1 MGKSNSKSSN
11 FIVQGGIL
19 AIAGVIARFIGLI
32 YRVPMQ
38 RTIGDAGMGYYAAAF
53 QIYSLMLIISS
64 YSLPVAVSK
73 LVAGYTARD
82 EYKNAKRIYR
92 CSLLFATITG
102 GATCLIVFFGAD
114 FLAGTLMNLPKS
126 AIALRVLAPTL
137 LVVAVMGVMRG
148 FFQGNGSMVPTATS
162 QLVEQVINA
171 IVSVAAAIYL
181 FDYGVGVSGL
191 LRDEDYAAAYGAAG
205 GTLGTSAG
213 ALAGL
218 LCLVLIYLVSKRE
231 FNYRVRHDENK
242 YGDAFGKMF
251 LALILTVLPVLLS
264 TTVYNISDVL
274 DQGIFNHIMDVKGL
288 SDIKAEHW
296 GMFSTKYKVLTNV
309 PVALAS
315 AVCSSMM
322 PSLTG
327 CIKREEYKL
336 ARRKVSLAMRFTMI
350 LSIPCAVG
358 LAVLGKPII
367 GTLFEGEVDIP
378 ATMLKIGSVAVVFY
392 SMSTLSNGV
401 LQGIDKL
408 NIPVRNAAIALVL
421 HIGILYASLDVLNLG
436 LYGVVISCVSFAFIM
451 CVLNWIAIKKYL
463 SYKQEMVRTFAIPS
477 AASAIMGVF
486 AWLTYFLASKY
497 LSSIIA
503 LGISIGVAVLVY
515 FVVLIKLGGVKEK
528 EIRSFPGGN
537 IMAGIARILHLL

>member
-1 MGKSNSKSSN
+1 MGNKNAKSTN

-19 AIAGVIARFIGLI
+19 AMAGVIARLIGLI

-38 RTIGDAGMGYYAAAF
+38 RTIGDAGMGYYSAAF

-73 LVAGYTARD
+73 LIAGYTARD
-82 EYKNAKRIYR
+82 EYKNAKRIYN
-92 CSLLFATITG
+92 CSMLFACFTG
-102 GATCLIVFFGAD
+102 GITCLIVFFCAD
-114 FLAGTLMNLPKS
+114 FLAGLIKLPKS
-126 AIALRVLAPTL
+126 AIALRILAPTL
-137 LVVAVMGVMRG
+137 LVVAIMGVMRG

-162 QLVEQVINA
+162 QLVEQIINA
-171 IVSVAAAIYL
+171 IVSVVAAKFL
-181 FDYGVGVSGL
+181 FDYGLGVSGL
-191 LRDEDYAAAYGAAG
+191 LRDDDYAAAYGAAG

-218 LCLVLIYLVSKRE
+218 ICLIIVYLISKRD
-231 FNYRVRHDENK
+231 FNYRVRHDENRHS
-242 YGDAFGKMF
+242 DTFGRMLF
-251 LALILTVLPVLLS
+251 ALILTVLPVLLS
-264 TTVYNISDVL
+264 TTVYNLSDIL
-274 DQGIFNHIMDVKGL
+274 DQGIFNYVMDTKGL
-288 SDIKAEHW
+288 SEVKAEHW
-296 GMFSTKYKVLTNV
+296 GIFSTKYKVLTNV

-327 CIKREEYKL
+327 CIRREEYKI

-367 GTLFEGEVDIP
+367 STLFQGEVDIP
-378 ATMLKIGSVAVVFY
+378 ATMLKIGSIAVVFY

-421 HIGILYASLDVLNLG
+421 HVGILYFMLDVFNMG
-436 LYGVVISCVSFAFIM
+436 LYGVVISCVLFALIM
-451 CVLNWIAIKKYL
+451 CILNWLAIRKYL
-463 SYKQEMVRTFAIPS
+463 NYQQEIVRTFVIPT
-477 AASAIMGVF
+477 I
-486 AWLTYFLASKY
+486 
-497 LSSIIA
+497 SSIIMGLVAWLSNFLISKA
-503 LGISIGVAVLVY
+503 LSSFVSLAISIALSVCVY
-515 FVVLIKLGGVKEK
+515 FVLLIKLKGVKEK

-537 IMAGIARILHLL
+537 LMAAIARFFRLL

>member
-1 MGKSNSKSSN
+1 MGNKNSKSTN

-19 AIAGVIARFIGLI
+19 AMAGVIARLIGLI

-38 RTIGDAGMGYYAAAF
+38 RTIGDAGMGYYSAAF

-73 LVAGYTARD
+73 LIAGYTARD
-82 EYKNAKRIYR
+82 EYKNAKRIYN
-92 CSLLFATITG
+92 CSMLFACFTG
-102 GATCLIVFFGAD
+102 GITCLIVFFCAD
-114 FLAGTLMNLPKS
+114 FLAGLIKLPKS
-126 AIALRVLAPTL
+126 AIALRILAPTL
-137 LVVAVMGVMRG
+137 LVVAIMGVMRG
-148 FFQGNGSMVPTATS
+148 FFQGNGSMVPTAAS
-162 QLVEQVINA
+162 QLVEQIINA
-171 IVSVAAAIYL
+171 IVSVVAAKFL
-181 FDYGVGVSGL
+181 FDYGLGVSGL
-191 LRDEDYAAAYGAAG
+191 LRDDDYAAAYGAAG

-218 LCLVLIYLVSKRE
+218 ICLIIVYLISKRD
-231 FNYRVRHDENK
+231 FNYRVRHDENRHS
-242 YGDAFGKMF
+242 DTFGRMLF
-251 LALILTVLPVLLS
+251 ALILTVLPVLLS
-264 TTVYNISDVL
+264 TTVYNLSDIL
-274 DQGIFNHIMDVKGL
+274 DQGIFNYVMDTKGL
-288 SDIKAEHW
+288 SEVKAEHW
-296 GMFSTKYKVLTNV
+296 GIFSTKYKVLTNV

-327 CIKREEYKL
+327 CIRREEYKI

-367 GTLFEGEVDIP
+367 STLFQGEVDIP
-378 ATMLKIGSVAVVFY
+378 ATMLKIGSIAVVFY

-421 HIGILYASLDVLNLG
+421 HVGILYFMLDMFNMG
-436 LYGVVISCVSFAFIM
+436 LYGVVISCVLFALIM
-451 CVLNWIAIKKYL
+451 CILNWLAIRKYL
-463 SYKQEMVRTFAIPS
+463 KYQQEIVRTFVIPT
-477 AASAIMGVF
+477 I
-486 AWLTYFLASKY
+486 
-497 LSSIIA
+497 SSIIMGLVAWLSNFLISKA
-503 LGISIGVAVLVY
+503 LSSLISLAISIALSVCVY
-515 FVVLIKLGGVKEK
+515 FVLLIKLKGVKEK

-537 IMAGIARILHLL
+537 LMAAIARFFRLL

>member
-1 MGKSNSKSSN
+1 MGNKNAKSTN

-19 AIAGVIARFIGLI
+19 AMAGVIARLIGLI

-38 RTIGDAGMGYYAAAF
+38 RTIGDAGMGYYSAAY

-73 LVAGYTARD
+73 LIAGYIARD
-82 EYKNAKRIYR
+82 EYKNAKRIYN
-92 CSLLFATITG
+92 CSMLFACFTG
-102 GATCLIVFFGAD
+102 GITCLIVFFGAD
-114 FLAGTLMNLPKS
+114 FLAGLIKLPKS
-126 AIALRVLAPTL
+126 AIALRILAPTL
-137 LVVAVMGVMRG
+137 LVVAIMGVMRG
-148 FFQGNGSMVPTATS
+148 FFQGNGSMVPTASS
-162 QLVEQVINA
+162 QIVEQIINA
-171 IVSVAAAIYL
+171 IVSVVAAKFL
-181 FDYGVGVSGL
+181 FDYGLGVSGL
-191 LRDEDYAAAYGAAG
+191 LRDDDYAAAYGAAG

-218 LCLVLIYLVSKRE
+218 ICLIIVYLISKRD
-231 FNYRVRHDENK
+231 FNYRVRHDENRHS
-242 YGDAFGKMF
+242 DTFGRMLF
-251 LALILTVLPVLLS
+251 ALILTVLPVLLS
-264 TTVYNISDVL
+264 TTVYNLSDIL
-274 DQGIFNHIMDVKGL
+274 DQGIFNYVMDTKGL
-288 SDIKAEHW
+288 SEVKAEHW
-296 GMFSTKYKVLTNV
+296 GIFSTKYKVLTNV

-327 CIKREEYKL
+327 CIRREEYKI

-367 GTLFEGEVDIP
+367 STLFQGEVDIP
-378 ATMLKIGSVAVVFY
+378 ATMLKIGSIAVVFY

-421 HIGILYASLDVLNLG
+421 HVGILYFMLDVFNMG
-436 LYGVVISCVSFAFIM
+436 LYGVVISCVLFALIM
-451 CVLNWIAIKKYL
+451 CILNWLAIRKYL
-463 SYKQEMVRTFAIPS
+463 KYQQEIVRTFVIPT
-477 AASAIMGVF
+477 I
-486 AWLTYFLASKY
+486 
-497 LSSIIA
+497 SSIIMGLVSWLSNFLISKA
-503 LGISIGVAVLVY
+503 LSSAVSLAISISLSVCIY
-515 FVVLIKLGGVKEK
+515 FIVLIKLKGVKEK

-537 IMAGIARILHLL
+537 VMAAIARFFRLL

>member
-1 MGKSNSKSSN
+1 MGNKNSKSTN

-19 AIAGVIARFIGLI
+19 AMAGVIARLIGLI

-38 RTIGDAGMGYYAAAF
+38 RTIGDAGMGYYSAAF

-73 LVAGYTARD
+73 LIAGYTARD
-82 EYKNAKRIYR
+82 EYKNAKRIYN
-92 CSLLFATITG
+92 CSMLFACFTG
-102 GATCLIVFFGAD
+102 GITCLIVFFCAD
-114 FLAGTLMNLPKS
+114 FLAGLIKLPKS
-126 AIALRVLAPTL
+126 AIALRILAPTL
-137 LVVAVMGVMRG
+137 LVVAIMGVMRG

-162 QLVEQVINA
+162 QLVEQIINA
-171 IVSVAAAIYL
+171 IVSVVAAKFL
-181 FDYGVGVSGL
+181 FDYGLGVSGL
-191 LRDEDYAAAYGAAG
+191 LRDDDYAAAYGAAG

-218 LCLVLIYLVSKRE
+218 ICLIIVYLISKRD
-231 FNYRVRHDENK
+231 FNYRVRHDENRHS
-242 YGDAFGKMF
+242 DTFGRMLF
-251 LALILTVLPVLLS
+251 ALILTVLPVLLS
-264 TTVYNISDVL
+264 TTVYNLSDIL
-274 DQGIFNHIMDVKGL
+274 DQGIFNYVMDTKGL
-288 SDIKAEHW
+288 SEVKAEHW
-296 GMFSTKYKVLTNV
+296 GIFSTKYKVLTNV

-327 CIKREEYKL
+327 CIRREEYKI

-367 GTLFEGEVDIP
+367 STLFQGEVDIP
-378 ATMLKIGSVAVVFY
+378 ATMLKIGSIAVVFY

-421 HIGILYASLDVLNLG
+421 HVGILYFMLDVFNMG
-436 LYGVVISCVSFAFIM
+436 LYGVVISCVLFALIM
-451 CVLNWIAIKKYL
+451 CILNWLAIRKYL
-463 SYKQEMVRTFAIPS
+463 NYQQEIVRTFVIPTVS
-477 AASAIMGVF
+477 SIFMGLV
-486 AWLTYFLASKY
+486 AWLSNFLI
-497 LSSIIA
+497 SIAISIA
-503 LGISIGVAVLVY
+503 LSVCVY
-515 FVVLIKLGGVKEK
+515 FVLLIKLKGVKEK

-537 IMAGIARILHLL
+537 LMAAIARFFRLL

>member
-1 MGKSNSKSSN
+1 MGNKNSKSTN

-19 AIAGVIARFIGLI
+19 AMAGVIARLIGLI

-38 RTIGDAGMGYYAAAF
+38 RTIGDAGMGYYSAAF
-53 QIYSLMLIISS
+53 QIYSLTLIISS

-73 LVAGYTARD
+73 LIAGYTARD
-82 EYKNAKRIYR
+82 EYKNAKRIYN
-92 CSLLFATITG
+92 CSMLFACFTG
-102 GATCLIVFFGAD
+102 GITCLIVFFCAD
-114 FLAGTLMNLPKS
+114 FLAGLIKLPKS
-126 AIALRVLAPTL
+126 AIALRILAPTL
-137 LVVAVMGVMRG
+137 LVVAIMGVMRG

-162 QLVEQVINA
+162 QLVEQIINA
-171 IVSVAAAIYL
+171 IVSVVAAKFL
-181 FDYGVGVSGL
+181 FDYGLGVSGL
-191 LRDEDYAAAYGAAG
+191 LRDDDYAAAYGAAG

-218 LCLVLIYLVSKRE
+218 ICLIIVYLISKRD
-231 FNYRVRHDENK
+231 FNYRVRHDENRHS
-242 YGDAFGKMF
+242 DTFGRMLF
-251 LALILTVLPVLLS
+251 ALILTVLPVLLS
-264 TTVYNISDVL
+264 TTVYNLSDIL
-274 DQGIFNHIMDVKGL
+274 DQGIFNYVMDTKGL
-288 SDIKAEHW
+288 SEVKAEHW
-296 GMFSTKYKVLTNV
+296 GIFSTKYKVLTNV

-327 CIKREEYKL
+327 CIRREEYKI

-367 GTLFEGEVDIP
+367 STLFQGEVDIP
-378 ATMLKIGSVAVVFY
+378 ATMLKIGSIAVVFY

-421 HIGILYASLDVLNLG
+421 HVGILYFMLDVFNMG
-436 LYGVVISCVSFAFIM
+436 LYGVVISCVLFALIM
-451 CVLNWIAIKKYL
+451 CILNWLAIRKYL
-463 SYKQEMVRTFAIPS
+463 NYQQEIVRTFVIPTVS
-477 AASAIMGVF
+477 SIFMGLV
-486 AWLTYFLASKY
+486 AWLSNFLISKA
-497 LSSIIA
+497 LSSFVSLAISIA
-503 LGISIGVAVLVY
+503 LSVCVY
-515 FVVLIKLGGVKEK
+515 FVLLIKLKGVKEK

-537 IMAGIARILHLL
+537 LMAAIARFFRLL

>member
-1 MGKSNSKSSN
+1 MGNKNSKSTN

-19 AIAGVIARFIGLI
+19 AMAGVLARLIGLI

-38 RTIGDAGMGYYAAAF
+38 RTIGDAGMGYYSAAF

-73 LVAGYTARD
+73 LIAGYTARD
-82 EYKNAKRIYR
+82 EYKNAKRIYN
-92 CSLLFATITG
+92 CSMLFACFTG
-102 GATCLIVFFGAD
+102 GITCLIVFFCAD
-114 FLAGTLMNLPKS
+114 FLAGLIKLPKS
-126 AIALRVLAPTL
+126 AIALRILAPTL
-137 LVVAVMGVMRG
+137 LVVAIMGVMRG

-162 QLVEQVINA
+162 QLVEQIINA
-171 IVSVAAAIYL
+171 IVSVVAAKFL
-181 FDYGVGVSGL
+181 FDYGLGVSGL
-191 LRDEDYAAAYGAAG
+191 LRDDDYAAAYGAAG

-218 LCLVLIYLVSKRE
+218 ICLIIVYLISKRD
-231 FNYRVRHDENK
+231 FNYRVRHDENRHS
-242 YGDAFGKMF
+242 DTFGRMLF
-251 LALILTVLPVLLS
+251 ALILTVLPVLLS
-264 TTVYNISDVL
+264 TTVYNLSDIL
-274 DQGIFNHIMDVKGL
+274 DQGIFNYVMDTKGL
-288 SDIKAEHW
+288 SEVKAEHW
-296 GMFSTKYKVLTNV
+296 GIFSTKYKVLTNV

-327 CIKREEYKL
+327 CIRREEYKI

-367 GTLFEGEVDIP
+367 STLFQGEVDIP
-378 ATMLKIGSVAVVFY
+378 ATMLKIGSIAVVFY

-421 HIGILYASLDVLNLG
+421 HVGILYFMLDVFNMG
-436 LYGVVISCVSFAFIM
+436 LYGVVISCVLFALIM
-451 CVLNWIAIKKYL
+451 CILNWLAIRKYL
-463 SYKQEMVRTFAIPS
+463 NYQQEIVRTFVIPTVS
-477 AASAIMGVF
+477 SIFMGLV
-486 AWLTYFLASKY
+486 AWLSNFLISKA
-497 LSSIIA
+497 LSSFVSLAISIA
-503 LGISIGVAVLVY
+503 LSVCVY
-515 FVVLIKLGGVKEK
+515 FVLLIKLKGVKEK

-537 IMAGIARILHLL
+537 LMAAIARFFRLL

>member
-1 MGKSNSKSSN
+1 MGNKNSKSTN

-19 AIAGVIARFIGLI
+19 AMAGVIARLIGLI

-38 RTIGDAGMGYYAAAF
+38 RTIGDAGMGYYSAAF

-73 LVAGYTARD
+73 LIAGYTARD
-82 EYKNAKRIYR
+82 EYKNAKRIYN
-92 CSLLFATITG
+92 CSMLFACFTG
-102 GATCLIVFFGAD
+102 GITCLIVFFCAD
-114 FLAGTLMNLPKS
+114 FLAGLIKLPKS
-126 AIALRVLAPTL
+126 AIALRILAPTL
-137 LVVAVMGVMRG
+137 LVVAIMGVMRG

-162 QLVEQVINA
+162 QLVEQIINA
-171 IVSVAAAIYL
+171 IVSVVAAKFL
-181 FDYGVGVSGL
+181 FDYGLGVSGL
-191 LRDEDYAAAYGAAG
+191 LRDDDYAAAYGAAG

-218 LCLVLIYLVSKRE
+218 ICLIIVYLISKRD
-231 FNYRVRHDENK
+231 FNYRVRHDENRHS
-242 YGDAFGKMF
+242 DTFGRMLF
-251 LALILTVLPVLLS
+251 ALILTVLPVLLS
-264 TTVYNISDVL
+264 TTVYNLSDIL
-274 DQGIFNHIMDVKGL
+274 DQGIFNYVMDTKGL
-288 SDIKAEHW
+288 SEVKAEHW
-296 GMFSTKYKVLTNV
+296 GIFSTKYKVLTNV

-327 CIKREEYKL
+327 CIRREEYKI

-367 GTLFEGEVDIP
+367 STLFQGEVDIP
-378 ATMLKIGSVAVVFY
+378 ATMLKIGSIAVVFY

-421 HIGILYASLDVLNLG
+421 HVGILYFMLDVFNMG
-436 LYGVVISCVSFAFIM
+436 LYGVVISCVLFALIM
-451 CVLNWIAIKKYL
+451 CILNWLAIRKYL
-463 SYKQEMVRTFAIPS
+463 KYQQEIVRTFVIPTIS
-477 AASAIMGVF
+477 SIFMGLV
-486 AWLTYFLASKY
+486 AWLSNFLISKA
-497 LSSIIA
+497 LSSLVSLAISIA
-503 LGISIGVAVLVY
+503 LSVCVY
-515 FVVLIKLGGVKEK
+515 FVLLIKLKGVKEK

-537 IMAGIARILHLL
+537 LMAAIARFFRLL

>member
-1 MGKSNSKSSN
+1 MGNKNSKSTN

-19 AIAGVIARFIGLI
+19 AMAGVIARLIGLI

-38 RTIGDAGMGYYAAAF
+38 RTIGDAGMGYYSAAF

-73 LVAGYTARD
+73 LIAGYTARD
-82 EYKNAKRIYR
+82 EYKNAKRIYN
-92 CSLLFATITG
+92 CSMLFACFTG
-102 GATCLIVFFGAD
+102 GITCLIVFFCAD
-114 FLAGTLMNLPKS
+114 FLAGLIKLPKS
-126 AIALRVLAPTL
+126 AIALRILAPTL
-137 LVVAVMGVMRG
+137 LVVAIMGVMRG

-162 QLVEQVINA
+162 QLVEQIINA
-171 IVSVAAAIYL
+171 IVSVVAAKFL
-181 FDYGVGVSGL
+181 FDYGLGVSGL
-191 LRDEDYAAAYGAAG
+191 LRDDDYAAAYGAAG

-218 LCLVLIYLVSKRE
+218 ICLIIVYLISKRD
-231 FNYRVRHDENK
+231 FNYRVRHDENRHS
-242 YGDAFGKMF
+242 DTFGRMLF
-251 LALILTVLPVLLS
+251 ALILTVLPVLLS
-264 TTVYNISDVL
+264 TTVYNLSDIL
-274 DQGIFNHIMDVKGL
+274 DQGIFNYVMDTKGL
-288 SDIKAEHW
+288 SEVKAEHW
-296 GMFSTKYKVLTNV
+296 GIFSTKYKVLTNV

-327 CIKREEYKL
+327 CIRREEYKI

-367 GTLFEGEVDIP
+367 STLFQGEVDIP
-378 ATMLKIGSVAVVFY
+378 ATMLKIGSIAVVFY

-421 HIGILYASLDVLNLG
+421 HVGILYFMLDVFNMG
-436 LYGVVISCVSFAFIM
+436 LYGVVISCVLFALIM
-451 CVLNWIAIKKYL
+451 CILNWLAIRKYL
-463 SYKQEMVRTFAIPS
+463 NYQQEIVRTFVIPTVS
-477 AASAIMGVF
+477 SIFMGLV
-486 AWLTYFLASKY
+486 AWLSNFLISKS
-497 LSSIIA
+497 LSSFVSLAISIA
-503 LGISIGVAVLVY
+503 LSVCVY
-515 FVVLIKLGGVKEK
+515 FVLLIKLKGVKEK

-537 IMAGIARILHLL
+537 LMAAIARFFRLL

>member
-1 MGKSNSKSSN
+1 MGNKNAKSTN

-19 AIAGVIARFIGLI
+19 AMAGVIARLIGLI

-38 RTIGDAGMGYYAAAF
+38 RTIGDAGMGYYSAAF

-73 LVAGYTARD
+73 LIAGYTARV
-82 EYKNAKRIYR
+82 EYKNAKRIYN
-92 CSLLFATITG
+92 CSMLFACFTG
-102 GATCLIVFFGAD
+102 GITCLIVFFCAD
-114 FLAGTLMNLPKS
+114 FLAGLIKLPKS
-126 AIALRVLAPTL
+126 AIALRILAPTL
-137 LVVAVMGVMRG
+137 LVVAIMGVMRG

-162 QLVEQVINA
+162 QLVEQIINA
-171 IVSVAAAIYL
+171 IVSVVAAKFL
-181 FDYGVGVSGL
+181 FDYGLGVSGL
-191 LRDEDYAAAYGAAG
+191 LRDDDYAAAYGAAG

-218 LCLVLIYLVSKRE
+218 ICLIIVYLISKRD
-231 FNYRVRHDENK
+231 FNYRVRHDENRHS
-242 YGDAFGKMF
+242 DTFGRMLF
-251 LALILTVLPVLLS
+251 ALILTVLPVLLS
-264 TTVYNISDVL
+264 TTVYNLSDIL
-274 DQGIFNHIMDVKGL
+274 DQGIFNYVMDTKGL
-288 SDIKAEHW
+288 SEVKAEHW
-296 GMFSTKYKVLTNV
+296 GIFSTKYKVLTNV

-327 CIKREEYKL
+327 CIRREEYKI

-367 GTLFEGEVDIP
+367 STLFQGEVDIP
-378 ATMLKIGSVAVVFY
+378 ATMLKIGSIAVVFY

-421 HIGILYASLDVLNLG
+421 HVGILYFMLDVFNMG
-436 LYGVVISCVSFAFIM
+436 LYGVVISCVLFALIM
-451 CVLNWIAIKKYL
+451 CILNWLAIRKYL
-463 SYKQEMVRTFAIPS
+463 KYQQEIVRTFVIPTVS
-477 AASAIMGVF
+477 SIFMGLV
-486 AWLTYFLASKY
+486 AWLSNFLISKA
-497 LSSIIA
+497 LSSFVSLAISIA
-503 LGISIGVAVLVY
+503 LSVCVY
-515 FVVLIKLGGVKEK
+515 FVLLIKLKGVKEK

-537 IMAGIARILHLL
+537 LMAAIARFFRLL

>member
-1 MGKSNSKSSN
+1 MGNKNSKSTN

-19 AIAGVIARFIGLI
+19 AMAGVIARLIGLI

-38 RTIGDAGMGYYAAAF
+38 RTIGDAGMGYYSAAF

-73 LVAGYTARD
+73 LIAGYTARD
-82 EYKNAKRIYR
+82 EYKNAKRIYN
-92 CSLLFATITG
+92 CSMLFACFTG
-102 GATCLIVFFGAD
+102 GITCLIVFFCAD
-114 FLAGTLMNLPKS
+114 FLAGLIKLPKS
-126 AIALRVLAPTL
+126 AIALRILAPTL
-137 LVVAVMGVMRG
+137 LVVAIMGVMRG

-162 QLVEQVINA
+162 QLVEQIINA
-171 IVSVAAAIYL
+171 IVSVVAAKFL
-181 FDYGVGVSGL
+181 FDYGLGVSGL
-191 LRDEDYAAAYGAAG
+191 LRDDDYAAAYGAAG

-218 LCLVLIYLVSKRE
+218 ICLIIVYLISKRD
-231 FNYRVRHDENK
+231 FNYRVRHDENRHS
-242 YGDAFGKMF
+242 DTFGRMLF
-251 LALILTVLPVLLS
+251 ALILTVLPVLLS
-264 TTVYNISDVL
+264 TTVYNLSDIL
-274 DQGIFNHIMDVKGL
+274 DQGIFNYVMDTKGL
-288 SDIKAEHW
+288 SEVKAEHW
-296 GMFSTKYKVLTNV
+296 GIFSTKYKVLTNV

-327 CIKREEYKL
+327 CIRREEYKI

-367 GTLFEGEVDIP
+367 STLFQGEVDIP
-378 ATMLKIGSVAVVFY
+378 ATMLKIGSIAVVFY

-421 HIGILYASLDVLNLG
+421 HVGILYFMLDVFNMG
-436 LYGVVISCVSFAFIM
+436 LYGVVISCVLFALIM
-451 CVLNWIAIKKYL
+451 CILNWLAIRKYL
-463 SYKQEMVRTFAIPS
+463 KYQQEIVRTFVIPT
-477 AASAIMGVF
+477 I
-486 AWLTYFLASKY
+486 
-497 LSSIIA
+497 SSIIMGLVAWLSNFLISKA
-503 LGISIGVAVLVY
+503 LSSFISLAISISLSVCIY
-515 FVVLIKLGGVKEK
+515 FIVLIKLKGVKEK

-537 IMAGIARILHLL
+537 LMAAIARFFRLL

>member
-1 MGKSNSKSSN
+1 MGNKNSKSTN

-19 AIAGVIARFIGLI
+19 AMAGVIARLIGLI

-38 RTIGDAGMGYYAAAF
+38 RTIGDAGMGYYSAAF

-73 LVAGYTARD
+73 LIAGYTARD
-82 EYKNAKRIYR
+82 EYKNAKRIYN
-92 CSLLFATITG
+92 CSMLFACFTG
-102 GATCLIVFFGAD
+102 GITCLIVFFCAD
-114 FLAGTLMNLPKS
+114 FLAGLIKLPKS
-126 AIALRVLAPTL
+126 AIALRILAPTL
-137 LVVAVMGVMRG
+137 LVVAIMGVMRG

-162 QLVEQVINA
+162 QLVEQIINA
-171 IVSVAAAIYL
+171 IVSVVAAKFL
-181 FDYGVGVSGL
+181 FDYGLGVSGL
-191 LRDEDYAAAYGAAG
+191 LRDDDYAAAYGAAG

-218 LCLVLIYLVSKRE
+218 ICLIIVYLISKRD
-231 FNYRVRHDENK
+231 FNYRVRHDENRHS
-242 YGDAFGKMF
+242 DTFGRMLF
-251 LALILTVLPVLLS
+251 ALILTVLPVLLS
-264 TTVYNISDVL
+264 TTVYNLSDIL
-274 DQGIFNHIMDVKGL
+274 DQGIFNYVMDTKGL
-288 SDIKAEHW
+288 SEVKAEHW
-296 GMFSTKYKVLTNV
+296 GIFSTKYKVLTNV

-327 CIKREEYKL
+327 CIRREEYKI

-367 GTLFEGEVDIP
+367 STLFQGEVDIP
-378 ATMLKIGSVAVVFY
+378 ATMLKIGSIAVVFY

-421 HIGILYASLDVLNLG
+421 HVGILYFMLDVFNMG
-436 LYGVVISCVSFAFIM
+436 LYGVVISCVLFALIM
-451 CVLNWIAIKKYL
+451 CILNWLAIRKYL
-463 SYKQEMVRTFAIPS
+463 NYQQEIVRTFVIPTVS
-477 AASAIMGVF
+477 SIFMGLV
-486 AWLTYFLASKY
+486 AWLSNFLISKA
-497 LSSIIA
+497 LSSFVSLAISIA
-503 LGISIGVAVLVY
+503 LSVCVY
-515 FVVLIKLGGVKEK
+515 FVLLIKLKGVKEK

-537 IMAGIARILHLL
+537 LMAAIARFFRLL

>member
-1 MGKSNSKSSN
+1 MGNKNSKSTN

-19 AIAGVIARFIGLI
+19 AMAGVIARLIGLI

-38 RTIGDAGMGYYAAAF
+38 RTIGDAGMGYYSAAF

-73 LVAGYTARD
+73 LIAGYTARD
-82 EYKNAKRIYR
+82 EYKNAKRIYN
-92 CSLLFATITG
+92 CSMLFACFTG
-102 GATCLIVFFGAD
+102 GITCLIVFFCAD
-114 FLAGTLMNLPKS
+114 FLAGLIKLPKS
-126 AIALRVLAPTL
+126 AIALRILAPTL
-137 LVVAVMGVMRG
+137 LVVAIMGVMRG

-162 QLVEQVINA
+162 QLVEQIINA
-171 IVSVAAAIYL
+171 IVSVVAAKFL
-181 FDYGVGVSGL
+181 FDYGLGVSGL
-191 LRDEDYAAAYGAAG
+191 LRDDDYAAAYGAAG

-218 LCLVLIYLVSKRE
+218 ICLIIVYLISKRD
-231 FNYRVRHDENK
+231 FNYRVRHDENRHS
-242 YGDAFGKMF
+242 DTFGRMLF
-251 LALILTVLPVLLS
+251 ALILTVLPVLLS
-264 TTVYNISDVL
+264 TTVYNLSDIL
-274 DQGIFNHIMDVKGL
+274 DQGIFNYVMDTKGL
-288 SDIKAEHW
+288 SEVKAEHW
-296 GMFSTKYKVLTNV
+296 GIFSTKYKVLTNV

-327 CIKREEYKL
+327 CIRREEYKI

-367 GTLFEGEVDIP
+367 STLFQGEVDIP
-378 ATMLKIGSVAVVFY
+378 ATMLKIGSIAVVFY

-421 HIGILYASLDVLNLG
+421 HVGILYFMLDVFNMG
-436 LYGVVISCVSFAFIM
+436 LYGVVISCVLFALIM
-451 CVLNWIAIKKYL
+451 CILNWLAIRKYL
-463 SYKQEMVRTFAIPS
+463 NYQQEIVRTFVIPTVS
-477 AASAIMGVF
+477 SIFMGLV
-486 AWLTYFLASKY
+486 AWLSNFLISKA
-497 LSSIIA
+497 LSSFVSLAISIA
-503 LGISIGVAVLVY
+503 LSVCVY
-515 FVVLIKLGGVKEK
+515 FVLLIKLKGVKEK

-537 IMAGIARILHLL
+537 LMAAIAR

>member
-1 MGKSNSKSSN
+1 MGNKNSKSTN

-19 AIAGVIARFIGLI
+19 AMAGVIARLIGLI

-38 RTIGDAGMGYYAAAF
+38 RTIGDAGMGYYSAAF

-73 LVAGYTARD
+73 LIAGYTARD
-82 EYKNAKRIYR
+82 EYKNAKRIYN
-92 CSLLFATITG
+92 CSMLFACFTG
-102 GATCLIVFFGAD
+102 GITCLIVFFCAD
-114 FLAGTLMNLPKS
+114 FLAGLIKLPKS
-126 AIALRVLAPTL
+126 AIALRILAPTL
-137 LVVAVMGVMRG
+137 LVVAIMGVIRG
-148 FFQGNGSMVPTATS
+148 FFQGDGSMVPTAAS
-162 QLVEQVINA
+162 QLVEQIINA
-171 IVSVAAAIYL
+171 IVSVVAAKFL
-181 FDYGVGVSGL
+181 FDYGLGVSGL
-191 LRDEDYAAAYGAAG
+191 LRDDDYAAAYGAAG

-218 LCLVLIYLVSKRE
+218 ICLIIVYLISKRD
-231 FNYRVRHDENK
+231 FNYRVRHDENRHS
-242 YGDAFGKMF
+242 DTFGRMLF
-251 LALILTVLPVLLS
+251 ALILTVLPVLLS
-264 TTVYNISDVL
+264 TTVYNLSDIL
-274 DQGIFNHIMDVKGL
+274 DQGIFNYVMDTKGL
-288 SDIKAEHW
+288 SEVKAEHW
-296 GMFSTKYKVLTNV
+296 GIFSTKYKVLTNV

-327 CIKREEYKL
+327 CIRREEYKI

-367 GTLFEGEVDIP
+367 STLFQGEVDIP
-378 ATMLKIGSVAVVFY
+378 ATMLKIGSIAVVFY

-421 HIGILYASLDVLNLG
+421 HVGILYFMLDVFNMG
-436 LYGVVISCVSFAFIM
+436 LYGVVISCVLFALIM
-451 CVLNWIAIKKYL
+451 CILNWLAIRKYL
-463 SYKQEMVRTFAIPS
+463 KYQQEIVRTFVIPT
-477 AASAIMGVF
+477 I
-486 AWLTYFLASKY
+486 
-497 LSSIIA
+497 SSIIMGLVAWLSNFLISKA
-503 LGISIGVAVLVY
+503 LSSLISLAISIALSVCVY
-515 FVVLIKLGGVKEK
+515 FVLLIKLKGVKEK

-537 IMAGIARILHLL
+537 LMAAIARFFRLL

>member
-1 MGKSNSKSSN
+1 MGNKNSKSTN

-19 AIAGVIARFIGLI
+19 AMAGVIARLIGLI

-38 RTIGDAGMGYYAAAF
+38 RTIGDAGMGYYSAAF

-73 LVAGYTARD
+73 LIAGYTARD
-82 EYKNAKRIYR
+82 EYKNAKRIYN
-92 CSLLFATITG
+92 CSMLFACFTG
-102 GATCLIVFFGAD
+102 GITCLIVFFCAD
-114 FLAGTLMNLPKS
+114 FLAGLIKLPKS
-126 AIALRVLAPTL
+126 AIALRILAPTL
-137 LVVAVMGVMRG
+137 LVVAIMGVMRG

-162 QLVEQVINA
+162 QLVEQIINA
-171 IVSVAAAIYL
+171 IVSVVAAKFL
-181 FDYGVGVSGL
+181 FDYGLGVSGL
-191 LRDEDYAAAYGAAG
+191 LRDDDYAAAYGAAG

-218 LCLVLIYLVSKRE
+218 ICLIIVYLISKRD
-231 FNYRVRHDENK
+231 FNYRVRHDENRHS
-242 YGDAFGKMF
+242 DTFGRMLF
-251 LALILTVLPVLLS
+251 ALILTVLPVLLS
-264 TTVYNISDVL
+264 TTVYNISDIL
-274 DQGIFNHIMDVKGL
+274 DQGIFNYVMDTKGL
-288 SDIKAEHW
+288 SEVKAEHW
-296 GMFSTKYKVLTNV
+296 GIFSTKYKVLTNV

-327 CIKREEYKL
+327 CIRREEYKI

-367 GTLFEGEVDIP
+367 STLFQGEVDIP
-378 ATMLKIGSVAVVFY
+378 ATMLKIGSIAVVFY

-421 HIGILYASLDVLNLG
+421 HVGILYFMLDVFNMG
-436 LYGVVISCVSFAFIM
+436 LYGVVISCVLFALIM
-451 CVLNWIAIKKYL
+451 CILNWLAIRKYL
-463 SYKQEMVRTFAIPS
+463 NYQQEIVRTFVIPTVS
-477 AASAIMGVF
+477 SIFMGLV
-486 AWLTYFLASKY
+486 AWLSNFLISKA
-497 LSSIIA
+497 LSSFVSLAISIA
-503 LGISIGVAVLVY
+503 LSVCVY
-515 FVVLIKLGGVKEK
+515 FVLLIKLKGVKEK

-537 IMAGIARILHLL
+537 LMAAIARFFRLL

>member
-1 MGKSNSKSSN
+1 MGNKNSKSTN

-19 AIAGVIARFIGLI
+19 AMAGVIARLIGLI

-38 RTIGDAGMGYYAAAF
+38 RTIGDAGMGYYSAAF

-73 LVAGYTARD
+73 LIAGYTARD
-82 EYKNAKRIYR
+82 EYKNAKRIYN
-92 CSLLFATITG
+92 CSMLFACFTG
-102 GATCLIVFFGAD
+102 GITCLIVFFCAD
-114 FLAGTLMNLPKS
+114 FLAGLIKLPKS
-126 AIALRVLAPTL
+126 AIALRILAPTL
-137 LVVAVMGVMRG
+137 LVVAIMGVMRG
-148 FFQGNGSMVPTATS
+148 FFQGNGSMVPTAAS
-162 QLVEQVINA
+162 QLVEQIINA
-171 IVSVAAAIYL
+171 IVSVVAAKFL
-181 FDYGVGVSGL
+181 FDYGLGVSGL
-191 LRDEDYAAAYGAAG
+191 LRDDDYAAAYGAAG

-218 LCLVLIYLVSKRE
+218 ICLIIVYLISKRD
-231 FNYRVRHDENK
+231 FNYRVRHDENRHS
-242 YGDAFGKMF
+242 DTFGRMLF
-251 LALILTVLPVLLS
+251 ALILTVLPVLLS
-264 TTVYNISDVL
+264 TTVYNLSDIL
-274 DQGIFNHIMDVKGL
+274 DQGIFNYVMDTKGL
-288 SDIKAEHW
+288 SEVKAEHW
-296 GMFSTKYKVLTNV
+296 GIFSTKYKVLTNV

-327 CIKREEYKL
+327 CIRREEYKI

-367 GTLFEGEVDIP
+367 STLFQGEVDIP
-378 ATMLKIGSVAVVFY
+378 ATMLKIGSIAVVFY

-421 HIGILYASLDVLNLG
+421 HVGILYFMLDVFNMG
-436 LYGVVISCVSFAFIM
+436 LYGVVISCVLFALIM
-451 CVLNWIAIKKYL
+451 CILNWLAIRKYL
-463 SYKQEMVRTFAIPS
+463 KYQQEIVRTFVIPT
-477 AASAIMGVF
+477 I
-486 AWLTYFLASKY
+486 
-497 LSSIIA
+497 SSIIMGLVAWLSNFLISKA
-503 LGISIGVAVLVY
+503 LSSFVSLVISIALSVCVY
-515 FVVLIKLGGVKEK
+515 FVLLIKLKGVKEK

-537 IMAGIARILHLL
+537 LMAAIARFFRLL

>member
-1 MGKSNSKSSN
+1 MGNKNSKSTN

-19 AIAGVIARFIGLI
+19 AMAGVVARLIGLI

-38 RTIGDAGMGYYAAAF
+38 RTIGDAGMGYYSAAF

-73 LVAGYTARD
+73 LIAGYTARD
-82 EYKNAKRIYR
+82 EYKNAKRIYN
-92 CSLLFATITG
+92 CSMLFACFTG
-102 GATCLIVFFGAD
+102 GITCLIVFFCAD
-114 FLAGTLMNLPKS
+114 FLAGLIKLPKS
-126 AIALRVLAPTL
+126 AIALRILAPTL
-137 LVVAVMGVMRG
+137 LVVAIMGVMRG

-162 QLVEQVINA
+162 QLVEQIINA
-171 IVSVAAAIYL
+171 IVSVVAAKFL
-181 FDYGVGVSGL
+181 FDYGLGVSGL
-191 LRDEDYAAAYGAAG
+191 LRDDDYAAAYGAAG

-218 LCLVLIYLVSKRE
+218 ICLIIVYLISKRD
-231 FNYRVRHDENK
+231 FNYRVRHDENRHS
-242 YGDAFGKMF
+242 DTFGRMLF
-251 LALILTVLPVLLS
+251 ALILTVLPVLLS
-264 TTVYNISDVL
+264 TTVYNLSDIL
-274 DQGIFNHIMDVKGL
+274 DQGIFNYVMDTKGL
-288 SDIKAEHW
+288 SEVKAEHW
-296 GMFSTKYKVLTNV
+296 GIFSTKYKVLTNV

-327 CIKREEYKL
+327 CIRREEYKI

-367 GTLFEGEVDIP
+367 STLFQGEVDIP
-378 ATMLKIGSVAVVFY
+378 ATMLKIGSIAVVFY

-421 HIGILYASLDVLNLG
+421 HVGILYFMLDVFNMG
-436 LYGVVISCVSFAFIM
+436 LYGVVISCVLFALIM
-451 CVLNWIAIKKYL
+451 CILNWLAIRKYL
-463 SYKQEMVRTFAIPS
+463 NYQQEIVRTFVIPTVS
-477 AASAIMGVF
+477 SIFMGLV
-486 AWLTYFLASKY
+486 AWLSNFLISKA
-497 LSSIIA
+497 LSSFVSLAISIA
-503 LGISIGVAVLVY
+503 LSVCVY
-515 FVVLIKLGGVKEK
+515 FVLLIKLKGVKEK

-537 IMAGIARILHLL
+537 LMAAIARFFRLL